1 MSALNLLLNRDGQ
14 GLICTHG
21 RLYVNDVFRCYTLED
36 VDRFLEK
43 GGLKIKGKT
52 AIPRGT
58 YPVVIDWSARFQKQM
73 MHVLNVPLF
82 EGIRI
87 HAGNT
92 AADTEGCILVGGVRG
107 DEIIYNSRKA
117 LEDIFNLVS
126 SAIADGKTV
135 ELEVR

>member
-1 MSALNLLLNRDGQ
+1 MSALKLLLTRDGN
-14 GLICTHG
+14 GVTCTHG
-21 RLYVNDVFRCYTLED
+21 RLYVNGVFRCYTLED

-43 GGLKIKGKT
+43 DGIKIKGQT

-92 AADTEGCILVGGVRG
+92 AADTEGCILVGTVRG
-107 DEIIYNSRKA
+107 DEAIYNSRKA
-117 LEDIFNLVS
+117 LDDIFSLVS
-126 SAIADGKTV
+126 GCLSDGKTV